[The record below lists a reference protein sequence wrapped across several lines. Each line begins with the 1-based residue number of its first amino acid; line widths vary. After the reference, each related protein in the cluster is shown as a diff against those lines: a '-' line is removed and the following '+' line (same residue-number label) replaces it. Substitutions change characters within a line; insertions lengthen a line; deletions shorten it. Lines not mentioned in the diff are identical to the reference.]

1 MTGGKGHLRC
11 ILTGG
16 TGETRD
22 DKDKQPGNV
31 TAAAYF
37 FGSIDGVLRGFL
49 VNLPEG
55 GCGRHIPPSG
65 CNFEL
70 FEGNF
75 SFSMFLVEK
84 ARKIMQV

>member
-22 DKDKQPGNV
+22 DKDKQPGPV
-31 TAAAYF
+31 TAAAYYYFLNF
-37 FGSIDGVLRGFL
+37 FLRGFL
-49 VNLPEG
+49 VHVPEG
-55 GCGRHIPPSG
+55 YEMHISPTG

-70 FEGNF
+70 YKGNF
-75 SFSMFLVEK
+75 SFSTFLVEK
-84 ARKIMQV
+84 II

>member
-22 DKDKQPGNV
+22 DKDKQPGPV
-31 TAAAYF
+31 TAAAYYFF

-49 VNLPEG
+49 VHVPEG
-55 GCGRHIPPSG
+55 VMRCTYLRRAAILSCTKGI
-65 CNFEL
+65 L
-70 FEGNF
+70 V
-75 SFSMFLVEK
+75 FL
-84 ARKIMQV
+84 RF

>member
-1 MTGGKGHLRC
+1 MTGGKSHLRC

-22 DKDKQPGNV
+22 DKDKQPGPV
-31 TAAAYF
+31 TAAAYYFF

-49 VNLPEG
+49 VHVPEVYEM
-55 GCGRHIPPSG
+55 HIPPTG

-70 FEGNF
+70 CKGNF
-75 SFSMFLVEK
+75 SFSTFLVEK
-84 ARKIMQV
+84 II

>member
-49 VNLPEG
+49 VHVPEG
-55 GCGRHIPPSG
+55 YEMHIPPTG

-70 FEGNF
+70 YKGDF
-75 SFSMFLVEK
+75 SFSTFLVEK
-84 ARKIMQV
+84 II

>member
-22 DKDKQPGNV
+22 DKDKQPGPV
-31 TAAAYF
+31 TAAAYYF
-37 FGSIDGVLRGFL
+37 FWLNRWCPKRFFSSRSGRGY
-49 VNLPEG
+49 EM
-55 GCGRHIPPSG
+55 HIPPTG

-70 FEGNF
+70 YKGDF
-75 SFSMFLVEK
+75 SFSTFLVEK
-84 ARKIMQV
+84 II